1 MQKVKKIFSFIPKRL
16 PHTSFDSIKELP
28 EAVFFDYDGTISDNE
43 RYLVP
48 AFEYAI
54 KKNLD
59 KKTRKEI
66 AKINYDA
73 DKWKYIKEHFSTEIF
88 AKCNEDYGKYIV
100 NQTFYSIRGVRKFIY
115 NLKKMRIKMYVVSQ
129 KDGNGLREE
138 MKKTGIIKH
147 FNGIFGTLD
156 LGTLQK
162 PSKEFMDK
170 VKEITKTTNKNCWM
184 IGDRC
189 SDVVSAINLDAKAF
203 IINKVEYQKIVSNY
217 SNLIGKQIFFT
228 SYKRLLKLL
237 LKLKKTK

>member
-1 MQKVKKIFSFIPKRL
+1 MKSLLSFIPQRL
-16 PHTSFDSIKELP
+16 PHTSFENITTLP
-28 EAVFFDYDGTISDNE
+28 DVVFFDYDGTISDNE

-59 KKTRKEI
+59 KKARKEI
-66 AKINYDA
+66 EKISFDA
-73 DKWKYIKEHFSTEIF
+73 DKWKYVKEHFSTEIF
-88 AKCNEDYGKYIV
+88 AKCNEDYSKYIV

-115 NLKKMRIKMYVVSQ
+115 HLKKMRIKMYVVSQ

-147 FNGIFGTLD
+147 FNGVFGTLD
-156 LGTLQK
+156 FGTLQK
-162 PSKEFMDK
+162 PSKEFMEK
-170 VKEITKTTNKNCWM
+170 VKEITSTTNKNCWM

-203 IINKVEYQKIVSNY
+203 VINKGEYQKIVNNY
-217 SNLIGKQIFFT
+217 SDLIGKQIFFT
-228 SYKRLLKLL
+228 SYKRLLNLL
-237 LKLKKTK
+237 LKLKKTYCK